1 LSLKDKKMSI
11 TKYETKVTRLGP
23 VTQDFIDEGIL
34 VFFQMNVPDELAE
47 IAILHAHDTLHQK
60 VVAGD
65 KLIIDDYS
73 LTILGVGEVAN
84 ENLAN
89 LGHFVVKFNGLTEP
103 EMPGD
108 ISVPSDI
115 PIPPIAPGTIVKI
128 VSEG

>member
-1 LSLKDKKMSI
+1 MPI
-11 TKYETKVTRLGP
+11 TKYETKVTKLGP

-47 IAILHAHDTLHQK
+47 IAILHAHDKLLQEVTG
-60 VVAGD
+60 GD
-65 KLIIDDYS
+65 KLIIDGH
-73 LTILGVGEVAN
+73 ILPILCVGEVAN
-84 ENLAN
+84 QNLAN

-115 PIPPIAPGTIVKI
+115 PIPPIVPGTIIKI
-128 VSEG
+128 VGEN